1 MEREIVFTK
10 RAEKEIDTIFQHVKG
25 ISNDDYNAK
34 KIINELLDKTEI
46 FKKYVFVGRQ
56 LELVDNIV
64 TRYRYIRYKDYLMF
78 YRVDDVKVYIDR
90 VLSAKTDYVNEFVK
104 EL

>member
-10 RAEKEIDTIFQHVKG
+10 RAEKEIDEIFQYVLG
-25 ISNDDYNAK
+25 ASNDSITAK
-34 KIINELLDKTEI
+34 KFIDELLDETEI
-46 FKKYVFVGRQ
+46 LKKYAFVGRQ

-64 TRYRYIRYKDYLMF
+64 TQYRYIRYKDYLMF

-90 VLSAKTDYVNEFVK
+90 VLSSKTDYVNEFIK

>member
-1 MEREIVFTK
+1 M
-10 RAEKEIDTIFQHVKG
+10 
-25 ISNDDYNAK
+25 
-34 KIINELLDKTEI
+34 L
-46 FKKYVFVGRQ
+46 
-56 LELVDNIV
+56 
-64 TRYRYIRYKDYLMF
+64 